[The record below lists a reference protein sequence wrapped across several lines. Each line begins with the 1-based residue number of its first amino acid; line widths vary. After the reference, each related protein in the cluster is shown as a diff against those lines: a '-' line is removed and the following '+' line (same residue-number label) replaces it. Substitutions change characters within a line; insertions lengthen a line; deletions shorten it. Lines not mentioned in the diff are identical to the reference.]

1 MYRSPK
7 FLRNNSIS
15 QISNSTEK
23 IKKGSAFFA
32 ISGANVDGNNFIP
45 EAIKKGAKIIV
56 SSKKSSLRKV
66 KNNKIIKIYSKN
78 IRRFYSEECS
88 RIFEHPS
95 KKISICGITGT
106 NGKSSVAALLTHI
119 WTLESSGVIGTIN
132 IQYGNKK
139 EKSKLTTPD
148 CYEINKVLNKMKEK
162 RIRNLFMEASSH
174 ALEQERV
181 HGIEFESAI
190 FTNLTQDHF
199 DFHKNMTNYFKA
211 KKKLFSQYLNKSN
224 KKNKFGIINIDDKYG
239 LKILNEK
246 KKSIKYYTY
255 SMKNPSA
262 DFYIQKINKVKKKY
276 ELKIVYMKKNC
287 KVLTPMFGNF
297 NFENILAAFAY
308 SIIKKKPLKIII
320 DKIASFKGAKGR
332 LEPVGKKQ
340 KVIFIDYAHT
350 HDALEKTLKSI
361 KIEYPNNKI
370 ITVFGCGGDRD
381 IKKRA
386 KMGEVGVRYSNKVYL
401 TNDNPRT
408 EDPKKIINDIVD
420 GTKNSKKIKIILNR
434 EEAIKKAIVT
444 AEKKD
449 VILIAGKGH
458 ENYQEIN
465 GVREA
470 YSDHKVVSKILK
482 DETL

>member
-1 MYRSPK
+1 
-7 FLRNNSIS
+7 
-15 QISNSTEK
+15 
-23 IKKGSAFFA
+23 
-32 ISGANVDGNNFIP
+32 
-45 EAIKKGAKIIV
+45 
-56 SSKKSSLRKV
+56 
-66 KNNKIIKIYSKN
+66 
-78 IRRFYSEECS
+78 
-88 RIFEHPS
+88 
-95 KKISICGITGT
+95 
-106 NGKSSVAALLTHI
+106 
-119 WTLESSGVIGTIN
+119 
-132 IQYGNKK
+132 
-139 EKSKLTTPD
+139 
-148 CYEINKVLNKMKEK
+148 
-162 RIRNLFMEASSH
+162 
-174 ALEQERV
+174 
-181 HGIEFESAI
+181 
-190 FTNLTQDHF
+190 
-199 DFHKNMTNYFKA
+199 
-211 KKKLFSQYLNKSN
+211 
-224 KKNKFGIINIDDKYG
+224 
-239 LKILNEK
+239 
-246 KKSIKYYTY
+246 
-255 SMKNPSA
+255 
-262 DFYIQKINKVKKKY
+262 
-276 ELKIVYMKKNC
+276 MKKNC

-308 SIIKKKPLKIII
+308 SIIKKKPLKVII

-386 KMGEVGVRYSNKVYL
+386 KMGKVGVRYSDKVYL

-444 AEKKD
+444 ADKKD

-482 DETL
+482 NETL